1 MAIAFFRTVILY
13 LLLIVGIRLLGK
25 HQVGELEP
33 SELVLAMLI
42 SDLAS
47 VPMQDFGI
55 PLLNGVIPIITLIAI
70 TMILSVLTV
79 RSLRIRSLLCGHPS
93 VIIERGRLNQK
104 EMHRNRFTIDELMEE
119 LRQRGVTDLSSV
131 EFAVLETNGQLS
143 VLLFPE
149 YQPITAGKFPPVE
162 KESGLPLPVINDGR
176 LIRENLKRRG
186 VDEKWLKQQLAERGF
201 SHYEDVFLFTV
212 DEELRIY
219 FSPKE
224 VPS

>member
-93 VIIERGRLNQK
+93 VIIERGRLNQR
-104 EMHRNRFTIDELMEE
+104 EMRRNRFTIDELMEE
-119 LRQRGVTDLSSV
+119 LRQQSVTDLSAV

-149 YQPITAGKFPPVE
+149 HQPITARKFPPVE
-162 KESGLPLPVINDGR
+162 TKSGLPLPVINDGR
-176 LIRENLKRRG
+176 LIQENLKRRG
-186 VDEKWLKQQLAERGF
+186 VDEKWLKQQLEERGF
-201 SHYEDVFLFTV
+201 SQYEDVFLFTV

-219 FSPKE
+219 FAPKE
-224 VPS
+224 VSS